1 MQAYAEKAAH
11 EQMKIVQANFNNHW
25 SIYRNESKN
34 WLRQAP
40 WRDENGNEIPGF
52 IDQIAQRQPFY
63 KALLAKFPNNP
74 DSVNYYY
81 RNWVHPVK
89 LFDYDKGTIVKDM
102 TSEDSIK
109 YMVTFM
115 HCAMVA
121 MEPQTGAVKAWVG
134 DIDFKSWKY
143 DKVTAERQPGS
154 TFKLFVYTE
163 AMNQGLTPCDKR
175 RDEFISMEVYDKIK
189 KKVVTWTPTN
199 ASGTFSGDSIPLKSA
214 FAKSINSVAVR
225 VGQEVGINR
234 IIETAEKMGIKSP
247 LDDEPSL
254 ALGSSD
260 VQLLELTDAY
270 CTVAN
275 NGMHHDPVIITKI
288 VDKDGKTVYENNTEA
303 EQVIPYKSAFLMQQ
317 MLMAGTH
324 DPGGTSNGLMA
335 AAYAGIARDT
345 DFGGKTGTSNNHSDA
360 WFEGVSPNL
369 VVGAWVGGEYRSIHF
384 RTGAL
389 GQGSRTALPIVGQFL
404 HYIMADPA
412 FKKYHGRFRKP
423 TDDDGIT
430 SSMYMC
436 QSYVPKVKRDT
447 TRSDSSRVISNQ
459 EVILD
464 ENGEPVSD
472 EDLEGNTGASDSKS
486 GSNTSKKSSDTQ
498 KPKATKKEKTEKDIN
513 FNDL

>member
-1 MQAYAEKAAH
+1 
-11 EQMKIVQANFNNHW
+11 
-25 SIYRNESKN
+25 
-34 WLRQAP
+34 
-40 WRDENGNEIPGF
+40 
-52 IDQIAQRQPFY
+52 
-63 KALLAKFPNNP
+63 
-74 DSVNYYY
+74 
-81 RNWVHPVK
+81 
-89 LFDYDKGTIVKDM
+89 
-102 TSEDSIK
+102 
-109 YMVTFM
+109 
-115 HCAMVA
+115 
-121 MEPQTGAVKAWVG
+121 
-134 DIDFKSWKY
+134 
-143 DKVTAERQPGS
+143 
-154 TFKLFVYTE
+154 
-163 AMNQGLTPCDKR
+163 
-175 RDEFISMEVYDKIK
+175 
-189 KKVVTWTPTN
+189 
-199 ASGTFSGDSIPLKSA
+199 
-214 FAKSINSVAVR
+214 
-225 VGQEVGINR
+225 
-234 IIETAEKMGIKSP
+234 MGIKSP

-324 DPGGTSNGLMA
+324 DPGGTSQGLMA
-335 AAYAGIARDT
+335 AAYAGSARDT

-404 HYIMADPA
+404 HYIMSDPA

-423 TDDDGIT
+423 TDEDGIL

-436 QSYVPKVKRDT
+436 QSYVPKAKRDT
-447 TRSDSSRVISNQ
+447 TRVDSARVISNE

-472 EDLEGNTGASDSKS
+472 EDLEGNAASSESKTNGTGKKNSDA
-486 GSNTSKKSSDTQ
+486 Q